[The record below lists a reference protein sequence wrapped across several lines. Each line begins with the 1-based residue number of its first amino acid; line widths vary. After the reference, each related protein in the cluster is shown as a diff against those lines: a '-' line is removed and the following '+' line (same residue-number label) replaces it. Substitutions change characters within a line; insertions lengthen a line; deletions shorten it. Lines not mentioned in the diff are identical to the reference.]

1 MIISHDWKAGAAKNN
16 KVSFLCSL
24 RHLPAL
30 WSNHAF
36 PWPPVRRKLHIL
48 DQKHSLLG
56 WRQFN
61 YWWQIWQKFFE
72 VIVFRMA
79 QYSHMGEIN
88 QLITVVLITVHQT
101 TNFNLNDEAEKWG
114 EKWGWELCEVTGSRR
129 EGGQAGRTCAKICQW
144 EEEIWGKSVIRVL
157 PGFLIWF
164 LLYKCDWGAWSRSQS
179 W

>member
-1 MIISHDWKAGAAKNN
+1 MIISHDWKAGAAKH

-24 RHLPAL
+24 GHLPAL
-30 WSNHAF
+30 WSNHGF
-36 PWPPVRRKLHIL
+36 PWPTVRRKLHVL

-88 QLITVVLITVHQT
+88 QLITAI
-101 TNFNLNDEAEKWG
+101 NSLNDEAEKWG
-114 EKWGWELCEVTGSRR
+114 EKWVWELSEVMGSRH
-129 EGGQAGRTCAKICQW
+129 EGGQAERTCAKICQW
-144 EEEIWGKSVIRVL
+144 GEKIWGKSVIHVL
-157 PGFLIWF
+157 PL
-164 LLYKCDWGAWSRSQS
+164 AWLFDLVLVI
-179 W
+179 